1 MQDSLAAYIDS
12 EDRLFSICMWVNA
25 TSSHLKS
32 SVITSPFYP
41 KVVETLSRYG
51 YLFWSNPVPH
61 WHGLKHWTKDVQGTR
76 TWKGKVEVE
85 VGYNTYH
92 TKEEAGP
99 RNSPKAAG
107 SPPFKQN
114 QSQCNTCPCQKKET
128 MCCISPCVCLAKKNI
143 PWVWATM
150 VQDQGRPIHHVKF

>member
-1 MQDSLAAYIDS
+1 MQDSLGAYIDS
-12 EDRLFSICMWVNA
+12 EDRLFSICMWVVNA

-32 SVITSPFYP
+32 SVITSPFYGFP
-41 KVVETLSRYG
+41 DMVTSSDQILSHIDMG
-51 YLFWSNPVPH
+51 PNSEQKTCKAHVS
-61 WHGLKHWTKDVQGTR
+61 GKE
-76 TWKGKVEVE
+76 KVEVE
-85 VGYNTYH
+85 VGYDTYH
-92 TKEEAGP
+92 KNEEAGP

-128 MCCISPCVCLAKKNI
+128 MCCISSCVCLAKKNI